1 MNVKNIQLKNIKQLD
16 KVYNRLMNNTHMWRN
31 KYIKMET
38 SLLPP
43 EIVITDSRSNSI
55 VKYFVK

>member
-1 MNVKNIQLKNIKQLD
+1 MNVKNIRLKNIKQLD
-16 KVYNRLMNNTHMWRN
+16 KVYNRLMNNTNMWRN

-55 VKYFVK
+55 VKYFIK

>member
-16 KVYNRLMNNTHMWRN
+16 KVYHRLMNNTYMWRN

>member
-16 KVYNRLMNNTHMWRN
+16 KVYNRLMNNTSMWRN